1 MSLSASSSSVIPAKA
16 GIQGSQSTPVALDSR
31 FRGNDGK
38 GRAGGGPLDSGALWI
53 APPLLVL
60 IGCFFYPLSL
70 IVGQAF
76 TGAAG
81 GFSLQTLG
89 EVFASAMFR
98 GAILH
103 TVEIALA
110 ASAGCLALG
119 FVLALIISF
128 VPFPGAA
135 LLARLIDSFIALP
148 TFLMA
153 LSFTFIYGSAGILNM
168 SLMEM
173 FKLPLPPIDFL
184 YSAWGVILAEVT
196 VYTPFIM
203 RPLLA
208 SFSLIETAQIEV
220 AASLGAGPWRIIRQI
235 ILPAALPALLAGGSL
250 CLLLTVNEFGI
261 VLFIGA
267 KGVITVPLLIY
278 DKAIQEFDYTMACV
292 IAVVNISLSL
302 GLYSLYRFIV
312 AHFGGR
318 RAGLV

>member
-1 MSLSASSSSVIPAKA
+1 MIL
-16 GIQGSQSTPVALDSR
+16 
-31 FRGNDGK
+31 
-38 GRAGGGPLDSGALWI
+38 
-53 APPLLVL
+53 PPLLVL

-81 GFSLQTLG
+81 GFSLQTFG

-173 FKLPLPPIDFL
+173 FGLPLPPIDFL
-184 YSAWGVILAEVT
+184 YSTWGVILAEVT

-220 AASLGAGPWRIIRQI
+220 ASSLGAGPWRIIRQI

-267 KGVITVPLLIY
+267 KGVITLPLLVY
-278 DKAIQEFDYTMACV
+278 DKAIQEFDYPTACV
-292 IAVVNISLSL
+292 IAVVNVGLSL
-302 GLYSLYRFIV
+302 GLYFLYRYAIGR
-312 AHFGGR
+312 FGGR
-318 RAGLV
+318 RAGVV